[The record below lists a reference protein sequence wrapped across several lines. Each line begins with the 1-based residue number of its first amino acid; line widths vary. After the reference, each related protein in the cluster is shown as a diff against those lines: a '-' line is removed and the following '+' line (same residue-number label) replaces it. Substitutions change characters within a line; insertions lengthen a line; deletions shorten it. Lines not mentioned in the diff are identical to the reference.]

1 MKKISAERVKLA
13 LTLFLSY
20 FKIGLFTFGGGY
32 AMIALIERE
41 FVVRKKWI
49 NEVEL
54 YEIIAI
60 AESTPG
66 PIAINCATFVGYK
79 IMGFIGSF
87 LATLA
92 VCIPS
97 FAIIYLISVFY
108 DAFMA
113 LTAVAYAFEGIKA
126 GIAVMIT
133 TAGINM
139 IRKAKKNGFAI
150 GVFLLSFAAAACIDI
165 FNLNFSTIYL
175 ILIGAALGII
185 LQIARDII
193 AKKKGI
199 NTQSASDTCAERS
212 DSATGEKDEKKV
224 ADGLTA
230 DSVKTGM
237 ASEIICR
244 DGDYSFGMG
253 KEIESALKEK
263 EKSLVGNT
271 SKAEERKE
279 SVVDESSK
287 YDITNT
293 DAENQISEE
302 REGDTPSE
310 SAGNNGR
317 EGKA

>member
-1 MKKISAERVKLA
+1 MKKITADRVKLA

-79 IMGFIGSF
+79 ILGFVGSF

-113 LTAVAYAFEGIKA
+113 LTAVAYAFEGIKV
-126 GIAVMIT
+126 GIAIMIT
-133 TAGINM
+133 VAGVNM
-139 IRKAKKNGFAI
+139 IKKGKKNAFAVGI
-150 GVFLLSFAAAACIDI
+150 FLLTFAAATCIDI
-165 FNLNFSTIYL
+165 FSLDFSTIYI
-175 ILIGAALGII
+175 ILSGAALGII
-185 LQIARDII
+185 LQIIRDIV
-193 AKKKGI
+193 AKKKVAEKEK
-199 NTQSASDTCAERS
+199 AS
-212 DSATGEKDEKKV
+212 GEGKEGENNGV
-224 ADGLTA
+224 
-230 DSVKTGM
+230 STGM
-237 ASEIICR
+237 AAKIICR
-244 DGDYSFGMG
+244 DGDNAYGMG
-253 KEIESALKEK
+253 EELRRTLENGGEK
-263 EKSLVGNT
+263 KDSTEDGAKSPDNNAATTERNARNDDNRYDGNT
-271 SKAEERKE
+271 ALTDTGKVKSDENSPEDASCSDGRK
-279 SVVDESSK
+279 
-287 YDITNT
+287 
-293 DAENQISEE
+293 DAGK
-302 REGDTPSE
+302 EG
-310 SAGNNGR
+310 GGV
-317 EGKA
+317 

>member
-1 MKKISAERVKLA
+1 MKKITADRVKLA

-79 IMGFIGSF
+79 ILGFVGSF

-113 LTAVAYAFEGIKA
+113 LTAVAYAFEGIKV
-126 GIAVMIT
+126 GIAIMIT
-133 TAGINM
+133 VAGVNM
-139 IRKAKKNGFAI
+139 IKKGKKNAFAV
-150 GVFLLSFAAAACIDI
+150 GVFLLTFAAATCIDI
-165 FNLNFSTIYL
+165 FSLDFSTIYI
-175 ILIGAALGII
+175 ILSGAALGII
-185 LQIARDII
+185 LQIIRDIV
-193 AKKKGI
+193 AKKKG
-199 NTQSASDTCAERS
+199 AENAKAR
-212 DSATGEKDEKKV
+212 GEEKEGENNGV
-224 ADGLTA
+224 
-230 DSVKTGM
+230 STGM
-237 ASEIICR
+237 AAKIICR
-244 DGDYSFGMG
+244 DGDNAYGMG
-253 KEIESALKEK
+253 EELRHALENGGEK
-263 EKSLVGNT
+263 KDSTEDDAASSNNEAATAERNACNGDDSEGGNT
-271 SKAEERKE
+271 DLTDTGNVKSDDSPECETFSDGRK
-279 SVVDESSK
+279 
-287 YDITNT
+287 
-293 DAENQISEE
+293 DAGK
-302 REGDTPSE
+302 EG
-310 SAGNNGR
+310 GGV
-317 EGKA
+317 

>member
-1 MKKISAERVKLA
+1 MIKITADRVKLA

-79 IMGFIGSF
+79 ILGFVGSF

-113 LTAVAYAFEGIKA
+113 LTAVAYAFEGIKV
-126 GIAVMIT
+126 GIAIMIT
-133 TAGINM
+133 VAGVNM
-139 IRKAKKNGFAI
+139 IKKGKKNAFAV
-150 GVFLLSFAAAACIDI
+150 GVFLLTFAAATCIDI
-165 FNLNFSTIYL
+165 FSLDFSTIYI
-175 ILIGAALGII
+175 ILSGAALGII
-185 LQIARDII
+185 LQIIRDIV
-193 AKKKGI
+193 AKKKG
-199 NTQSASDTCAERS
+199 AEN
-212 DSATGEKDEKKV
+212 AKACGEEKEGENNGV
-224 ADGLTA
+224 
-230 DSVKTGM
+230 STGM
-237 ASEIICR
+237 AAKIICR
-244 DGDYSFGMG
+244 DGDNAYGMG
-253 KEIESALKEK
+253 EELRHALENGGEK
-263 EKSLVGNT
+263 KDSTEDDAASSNNEAATAERNARNGDDSDGGNT
-271 SKAEERKE
+271 DLTDTGNVKSDDSPECETFSDGRKGAG
-279 SVVDESSK
+279 K
-287 YDITNT
+287 
-293 DAENQISEE
+293 
-302 REGDTPSE
+302 EGD
-310 SAGNNGR
+310 GV
-317 EGKA
+317 

>member
-1 MKKISAERVKLA
+1 MKKITADRVKLA

-79 IMGFIGSF
+79 ILGFVGSF

-113 LTAVAYAFEGIKA
+113 LTAVAYAFEGIKV
-126 GIAVMIT
+126 GIAIMIT
-133 TAGINM
+133 VAGVNM
-139 IRKAKKNGFAI
+139 IKKGKKNAFAV
-150 GVFLLSFAAAACIDI
+150 GVFLLTFAAATCIDI
-165 FNLNFSTIYL
+165 FSLDFSTIYI
-175 ILIGAALGII
+175 ILSGAALGII
-185 LQIARDII
+185 LQIIRDIV
-193 AKKKGI
+193 AKKKG
-199 NTQSASDTCAERS
+199 AEN
-212 DSATGEKDEKKV
+212 AKACGEEKEGENNGV
-224 ADGLTA
+224 
-230 DSVKTGM
+230 STGM
-237 ASEIICR
+237 AAKIICR
-244 DGDYSFGMG
+244 DGDNAYGMG
-253 KEIESALKEK
+253 EELRHALENGGEK
-263 EKSLVGNT
+263 KDSTEDDAASSNNEAATAERNACNGDDSDGGNT
-271 SKAEERKE
+271 
-279 SVVDESSK
+279 DL
-287 YDITNT
+287 T
-293 DAENQISEE
+293 DTGNVKSDDSPECETFSDGKKGAGKK
-302 REGDTPSE
+302 GD
-310 SAGNNGR
+310 GV
-317 EGKA
+317 

>member
-1 MKKISAERVKLA
+1 MIKITADRVKLA

-79 IMGFIGSF
+79 ILGFVGSF

-113 LTAVAYAFEGIKA
+113 LTAVAYAFEGIKV
-126 GIAVMIT
+126 GIAIMIT
-133 TAGINM
+133 VAGVNM
-139 IRKAKKNGFAI
+139 IKKGKKNAFAV
-150 GVFLLSFAAAACIDI
+150 GVFLLTFAAATCIDI
-165 FNLNFSTIYL
+165 FSLDFSTIYI
-175 ILIGAALGII
+175 ILSGAALGII
-185 LQIARDII
+185 LQIIRDIV
-193 AKKKGI
+193 AKKKG
-199 NTQSASDTCAERS
+199 AEN
-212 DSATGEKDEKKV
+212 AKACGEEKEGENNGV
-224 ADGLTA
+224 
-230 DSVKTGM
+230 STGM
-237 ASEIICR
+237 AAKIICR
-244 DGDYSFGMG
+244 DGDNAYGMG
-253 KEIESALKEK
+253 EELRHALENGGEK
-263 EKSLVGNT
+263 KDSTEDDAASSNNEAATAERNARNDDDSEGGNT
-271 SKAEERKE
+271 DLTDTGNVKSDDSPECETSSDGRK
-279 SVVDESSK
+279 
-287 YDITNT
+287 
-293 DAENQISEE
+293 DAGKK
-302 REGDTPSE
+302 GD
-310 SAGNNGR
+310 GV
-317 EGKA
+317 

>member
-1 MKKISAERVKLA
+1 MIKITADRVKLA

-79 IMGFIGSF
+79 ILGFVGSF

-113 LTAVAYAFEGIKA
+113 LTAVAYAFEGIKV
-126 GIAVMIT
+126 GIAIMIT
-133 TAGINM
+133 VAGVNM
-139 IRKAKKNGFAI
+139 IKKGKKNAFAV
-150 GVFLLSFAAAACIDI
+150 GVFLLTFAAATCIDI
-165 FNLNFSTIYL
+165 FSLDFSTIYI
-175 ILIGAALGII
+175 ILSGAALGII
-185 LQIARDII
+185 LQIIRDIV
-193 AKKKGI
+193 AKKKG
-199 NTQSASDTCAERS
+199 AEN
-212 DSATGEKDEKKV
+212 AKACGEEKEGENNGV
-224 ADGLTA
+224 
-230 DSVKTGM
+230 STGM
-237 ASEIICR
+237 AAKIICR
-244 DGDYSFGMG
+244 DGDNAYGMG
-253 KEIESALKEK
+253 EELRHALENGGEK
-263 EKSLVGNT
+263 KDSTEDDAASSNNEAATAERNACNGDDSDGGNT
-271 SKAEERKE
+271 DLTDTGNVKSDDSPEFET
-279 SVVDESSK
+279 SSDGIK
-287 YDITNT
+287 G
-293 DAENQISEE
+293 AGK
-302 REGDTPSE
+302 EGD
-310 SAGNNGR
+310 GV
-317 EGKA
+317 

>member
-1 MKKISAERVKLA
+1 MKKITADRVKLA

-79 IMGFIGSF
+79 ILGFVGSF

-113 LTAVAYAFEGIKA
+113 LTAVAYAFEGIKV
-126 GIAVMIT
+126 GIAIMIT
-133 TAGINM
+133 VAGVNM
-139 IRKAKKNGFAI
+139 IKKGKKNAFAVGI
-150 GVFLLSFAAAACIDI
+150 FLLTFAAATCIDI
-165 FNLNFSTIYL
+165 FSLDFSTIYI
-175 ILIGAALGII
+175 ILFGAALGII
-185 LQIARDII
+185 LQIIRDIV
-193 AKKKGI
+193 AKKKGAEKEK
-199 NTQSASDTCAERS
+199 AS
-212 DSATGEKDEKKV
+212 GEGKEGENNGV
-224 ADGLTA
+224 
-230 DSVKTGM
+230 STGM
-237 ASEIICR
+237 AAKIICR
-244 DGDYSFGMG
+244 DGDNAYGMG
-253 KEIESALKEK
+253 EELRRTLENGGEK
-263 EKSLVGNT
+263 KDSTEDGAKSPDNNAATTERNARNDDNRYDGNT
-271 SKAEERKE
+271 ALTDTGKVKSDENSPEDASCSDGRK
-279 SVVDESSK
+279 
-287 YDITNT
+287 
-293 DAENQISEE
+293 DAGK
-302 REGDTPSE
+302 EG
-310 SAGNNGR
+310 GGV
-317 EGKA
+317 

>member
-1 MKKISAERVKLA
+1 MIKITADRVKLA

-79 IMGFIGSF
+79 ILGFVGSF

-113 LTAVAYAFEGIKA
+113 LTAVAYAFEGIKV
-126 GIAVMIT
+126 GIAIMIT
-133 TAGINM
+133 VAGVNM
-139 IRKAKKNGFAI
+139 IKKGKKNAFAV
-150 GVFLLSFAAAACIDI
+150 GVFLLTFAAATCIDI
-165 FNLNFSTIYL
+165 FSLDFSTIYI
-175 ILIGAALGII
+175 ILSGAALGII
-185 LQIARDII
+185 LQIIRDIV
-193 AKKKGI
+193 AKKKG
-199 NTQSASDTCAERS
+199 AEN
-212 DSATGEKDEKKV
+212 AKACGEQKEGENNGV
-224 ADGLTA
+224 
-230 DSVKTGM
+230 STGM
-237 ASEIICR
+237 AAKIICR
-244 DGDYSFGMG
+244 DGDNAYGMG
-253 KEIESALKEK
+253 EELRHAFENGGEK
-263 EKSLVGNT
+263 KDSTEDDAASSNNEAATAERNARNDDDSDGGNT
-271 SKAEERKE
+271 DLTDTGNVKSDDSPECETSSDGRK
-279 SVVDESSK
+279 VAGK
-287 YDITNT
+287 
-293 DAENQISEE
+293 
-302 REGDTPSE
+302 EGD
-310 SAGNNGR
+310 GV
-317 EGKA
+317 

>member
-1 MKKISAERVKLA
+1 MIKITADRVKLA

-79 IMGFIGSF
+79 ILGFVGSF

-113 LTAVAYAFEGIKA
+113 LTAVAYAFEGIKV
-126 GIAVMIT
+126 GIAIMIT
-133 TAGINM
+133 VAGVNM
-139 IRKAKKNGFAI
+139 IKKGKKNAFAV
-150 GVFLLSFAAAACIDI
+150 GVFLLTFAAATCIDI
-165 FNLNFSTIYL
+165 FSLDFSTIYI
-175 ILIGAALGII
+175 ILSGATLGII
-185 LQIARDII
+185 LQIIRDIV
-193 AKKKGI
+193 AKKKG
-199 NTQSASDTCAERS
+199 AENAKAR
-212 DSATGEKDEKKV
+212 GEEKEGENNGV
-224 ADGLTA
+224 
-230 DSVKTGM
+230 STGM
-237 ASEIICR
+237 AAKIICR
-244 DGDYSFGMG
+244 DGDNAYGMG
-253 KEIESALKEK
+253 EELRHALENGGEK
-263 EKSLVGNT
+263 KDSTEDDAASSNNEAATAERNARNDDDSEGGNT
-271 SKAEERKE
+271 DLTDTGKVKSDDSPECETFSDGRK
-279 SVVDESSK
+279 
-287 YDITNT
+287 
-293 DAENQISEE
+293 DAGKK
-302 REGDTPSE
+302 GD
-310 SAGNNGR
+310 GV
-317 EGKA
+317 

>member
-1 MKKISAERVKLA
+1 MIKITADRVKLA

-79 IMGFIGSF
+79 ILGFVGSF

-113 LTAVAYAFEGIKA
+113 LTAVAYAFEGIKV
-126 GIAVMIT
+126 GIAIMIT
-133 TAGINM
+133 VAGVNM
-139 IRKAKKNGFAI
+139 IKKGKKNAFAV
-150 GVFLLSFAAAACIDI
+150 GVFLLTFAAATCIDI
-165 FNLNFSTIYL
+165 FSLDFSTIYI
-175 ILIGAALGII
+175 ILSGAALGII
-185 LQIARDII
+185 LQIIRDIV
-193 AKKKGI
+193 AKKKG
-199 NTQSASDTCAERS
+199 AEN
-212 DSATGEKDEKKV
+212 AKACGEEKEGENNGV
-224 ADGLTA
+224 
-230 DSVKTGM
+230 STGM
-237 ASEIICR
+237 AAKIICR
-244 DGDYSFGMG
+244 DGDNAYGMG
-253 KEIESALKEK
+253 EELRHALENGGEK
-263 EKSLVGNT
+263 KDSTEDDAASSNNEAATAERNACNGDDSEGGNT
-271 SKAEERKE
+271 DLTDTGNVKSDDSPECETFSDGRKGAG
-279 SVVDESSK
+279 K
-287 YDITNT
+287 
-293 DAENQISEE
+293 
-302 REGDTPSE
+302 EGD
-310 SAGNNGR
+310 GV
-317 EGKA
+317 

>member
-1 MKKISAERVKLA
+1 MIKITADRVKLA

-79 IMGFIGSF
+79 ILGFVGSF

-113 LTAVAYAFEGIKA
+113 LTAVAYAFEGIKV
-126 GIAVMIT
+126 GIAIMIT
-133 TAGINM
+133 VAGVNM
-139 IRKAKKNGFAI
+139 IKKGKKNAFAV
-150 GVFLLSFAAAACIDI
+150 GVFLLTFAAATCIDI
-165 FNLNFSTIYL
+165 FSLDFSTIYI
-175 ILIGAALGII
+175 ILSGAALGII
-185 LQIARDII
+185 LQIIRDIV
-193 AKKKGI
+193 AKKKG
-199 NTQSASDTCAERS
+199 AEN
-212 DSATGEKDEKKV
+212 AKACGEEKEGENNGV
-224 ADGLTA
+224 
-230 DSVKTGM
+230 STGM
-237 ASEIICR
+237 AAKIICR
-244 DGDYSFGMG
+244 DGDNAYGMG
-253 KEIESALKEK
+253 EELRHALENGGEK
-263 EKSLVGNT
+263 KDSTEDDAASSNNEAATAERNARNGDDSEGGNT
-271 SKAEERKE
+271 DLTDTGNVKSDDSPEFETSSDGRK
-279 SVVDESSK
+279 
-287 YDITNT
+287 
-293 DAENQISEE
+293 DAGK
-302 REGDTPSE
+302 EGD
-310 SAGNNGR
+310 GV
-317 EGKA
+317 

>member
-1 MKKISAERVKLA
+1 MIKITADRVKLA

-79 IMGFIGSF
+79 ILGFVGSF

-113 LTAVAYAFEGIKA
+113 LTAVAYAFEGIKV
-126 GIAVMIT
+126 GIAIMIT
-133 TAGINM
+133 VAGVNM
-139 IRKAKKNGFAI
+139 IKKGKKNAFAV
-150 GVFLLSFAAAACIDI
+150 GVFLLTFAAATCIDI
-165 FNLNFSTIYL
+165 FSLDFSTIYI
-175 ILIGAALGII
+175 ILSGAALGII
-185 LQIARDII
+185 LQIIRDIV
-193 AKKKGI
+193 AKKKG
-199 NTQSASDTCAERS
+199 AENAKAR
-212 DSATGEKDEKKV
+212 GEEKEGENNGV
-224 ADGLTA
+224 
-230 DSVKTGM
+230 STGM
-237 ASEIICR
+237 AAKIICR
-244 DGDYSFGMG
+244 DGDNAYGMG
-253 KEIESALKEK
+253 VELRHALENGGEK
-263 EKSLVGNT
+263 KDSTEDDAASSNNEAATAERNTRNDDDSDGGNT
-271 SKAEERKE
+271 DLTDTGNVKSDDSPECETFSDGRKGAG
-279 SVVDESSK
+279 K
-287 YDITNT
+287 
-293 DAENQISEE
+293 
-302 REGDTPSE
+302 EGD
-310 SAGNNGR
+310 GV
-317 EGKA
+317 

>member
-1 MKKISAERVKLA
+1 MIKTTADSVKLA

-79 IMGFIGSF
+79 ILGFVGSF

-113 LTAVAYAFEGIKA
+113 LTAVAYAFEGIKV
-126 GIAVMIT
+126 GIAIMIT
-133 TAGINM
+133 VAGVNM
-139 IRKAKKNGFAI
+139 IKKGKKNAFAVGI
-150 GVFLLSFAAAACIDI
+150 FLLTSHSI
-165 FNLNFSTIYL
+165 FRRYTLSCR
-175 ILIGAALGII
+175 AL
-185 LQIARDII
+185 
-193 AKKKGI
+193 
-199 NTQSASDTCAERS
+199 RS
-212 DSATGEKDEKKV
+212 E
-224 ADGLTA
+224 LF
-230 DSVKTGM
+230 
-237 ASEIICR
+237 CR
-244 DGDYSFGMG
+244 
-253 KEIESALKEK
+253 
-263 EKSLVGNT
+263 
-271 SKAEERKE
+271 
-279 SVVDESSK
+279 
-287 YDITNT
+287 
-293 DAENQISEE
+293 
-302 REGDTPSE
+302 
-310 SAGNNGR
+310 
-317 EGKA
+317 

>member
-1 MKKISAERVKLA
+1 MKKITADRVKLA

-79 IMGFIGSF
+79 ILGFVGSF

-113 LTAVAYAFEGIKA
+113 LTAVAYAFEGIKV
-126 GIAVMIT
+126 GIAIMIT
-133 TAGINM
+133 VAGVNM
-139 IRKAKKNGFAI
+139 IKKGKKNAFAVGI
-150 GVFLLSFAAAACIDI
+150 FLLTFAAATCIDI
-165 FNLNFSTIYL
+165 FSLDFSTIYI
-175 ILIGAALGII
+175 ILSGAALGII
-185 LQIARDII
+185 LQIIRDIV
-193 AKKKGI
+193 AKKKG
-199 NTQSASDTCAERS
+199 AEN
-212 DSATGEKDEKKV
+212 AKACGKEKEGENNGV
-224 ADGLTA
+224 
-230 DSVKTGM
+230 STGM
-237 ASEIICR
+237 AAKIICR
-244 DGDYSFGMG
+244 DGDNAYGMG
-253 KEIESALKEK
+253 EELRHALENGGEK
-263 EKSLVGNT
+263 KDSTEDDAASSNNEAATAERNARNDDDSEGGNT
-271 SKAEERKE
+271 DLTDTGNVKSDDSPECETFSDGRKGAG
-279 SVVDESSK
+279 K
-287 YDITNT
+287 
-293 DAENQISEE
+293 
-302 REGDTPSE
+302 EGD
-310 SAGNNGR
+310 GV
-317 EGKA
+317 

>member
-1 MKKISAERVKLA
+1 MIKITADRVKLA

-79 IMGFIGSF
+79 ILGFVGSF

-113 LTAVAYAFEGIKA
+113 LTAVAYAFEGIKV
-126 GIAVMIT
+126 GIAIMIT
-133 TAGINM
+133 VAGVNM
-139 IRKAKKNGFAI
+139 IKKGKKNAFAV
-150 GVFLLSFAAAACIDI
+150 GVFLLTFAAATCIDI
-165 FNLNFSTIYL
+165 FSLDFSTIYI
-175 ILIGAALGII
+175 ILSGAALGII
-185 LQIARDII
+185 LQIIRDIV
-193 AKKKGI
+193 AKKKG
-199 NTQSASDTCAERS
+199 AENAKAR
-212 DSATGEKDEKKV
+212 GEEKEGENNGV
-224 ADGLTA
+224 
-230 DSVKTGM
+230 STGM
-237 ASEIICR
+237 AAKIICR
-244 DGDYSFGMG
+244 DGDNAYGMG
-253 KEIESALKEK
+253 EELRHALENGGEK
-263 EKSLVGNT
+263 KDSTEDDAASSNNEAATAERNACNGDDSDGGNT
-271 SKAEERKE
+271 DLTDTGNVKFDDSPEFETSSDGRK
-279 SVVDESSK
+279 
-287 YDITNT
+287 
-293 DAENQISEE
+293 DAGKK
-302 REGDTPSE
+302 GD
-310 SAGNNGR
+310 GV
-317 EGKA
+317 

>member
-1 MKKISAERVKLA
+1 MIKITADRVKLA

-79 IMGFIGSF
+79 ILGFVGSF

-113 LTAVAYAFEGIKA
+113 LTAVAYAFEGIKV
-126 GIAVMIT
+126 GIAIMIT
-133 TAGINM
+133 VAGVNM
-139 IRKAKKNGFAI
+139 IKKGKKNAFAV
-150 GVFLLSFAAAACIDI
+150 GVFLLTFAAATCIDI
-165 FNLNFSTIYL
+165 FSLDFSTIYI
-175 ILIGAALGII
+175 ILSGAALGII
-185 LQIARDII
+185 LQIIRDIV
-193 AKKKGI
+193 AKKKG
-199 NTQSASDTCAERS
+199 AEN
-212 DSATGEKDEKKV
+212 AKACGEEKEGENNGV
-224 ADGLTA
+224 
-230 DSVKTGM
+230 STGM
-237 ASEIICR
+237 AAKIICR
-244 DGDYSFGMG
+244 DGDNAYGMG
-253 KEIESALKEK
+253 EELRHALENGGEK
-263 EKSLVGNT
+263 KDSTEDDAASSNNEAATAERNARNDDDSEGGNT
-271 SKAEERKE
+271 DLTDTGNVKSDDSPECETFSDGRKGAG
-279 SVVDESSK
+279 K
-287 YDITNT
+287 
-293 DAENQISEE
+293 
-302 REGDTPSE
+302 EGD
-310 SAGNNGR
+310 GV
-317 EGKA
+317 

>member
-1 MKKISAERVKLA
+1 MIKITADRVKLA

-79 IMGFIGSF
+79 ILGFVGSF

-113 LTAVAYAFEGIKA
+113 LTAVAYAFEGIKV
-126 GIAVMIT
+126 GIAIMIT
-133 TAGINM
+133 VAGVNM
-139 IRKAKKNGFAI
+139 IKKGKKNAFAV
-150 GVFLLSFAAAACIDI
+150 GVFLLTFAAATCIDI
-165 FNLNFSTIYL
+165 FSLDFSTIYI
-175 ILIGAALGII
+175 ILSGAALGII
-185 LQIARDII
+185 LQIIRDIV
-193 AKKKGI
+193 AKKKG
-199 NTQSASDTCAERS
+199 AEN
-212 DSATGEKDEKKV
+212 AKACGEEKEGENNGV
-224 ADGLTA
+224 
-230 DSVKTGM
+230 STGM
-237 ASEIICR
+237 AAKIICR
-244 DGDYSFGMG
+244 DGDNAYGMG
-253 KEIESALKEK
+253 EELRHALENGGEK
-263 EKSLVGNT
+263 KDSTEDDAASSNNEAATEERNARNDDDSEGGNT
-271 SKAEERKE
+271 DLTDTGNVKSDDSPECETFSDGRKGAG
-279 SVVDESSK
+279 K
-287 YDITNT
+287 
-293 DAENQISEE
+293 
-302 REGDTPSE
+302 EGD
-310 SAGNNGR
+310 GV
-317 EGKA
+317 

>member
-1 MKKISAERVKLA
+1 MKKITADRVKLA

-79 IMGFIGSF
+79 ILGFVGSF

-113 LTAVAYAFEGIKA
+113 LTAVAYAFEGIKV
-126 GIAVMIT
+126 GIAIMIT
-133 TAGINM
+133 VAGVNM
-139 IRKAKKNGFAI
+139 IKKGKKNAFAVGI
-150 GVFLLSFAAAACIDI
+150 FLLTFAAATCIDI
-165 FNLNFSTIYL
+165 FSLDFSTIYI
-175 ILIGAALGII
+175 ILSGAALGII
-185 LQIARDII
+185 LQIIRDIV
-193 AKKKGI
+193 AKKKG
-199 NTQSASDTCAERS
+199 AEKEK
-212 DSATGEKDEKKV
+212 APGEGKEGENNGV
-224 ADGLTA
+224 
-230 DSVKTGM
+230 STGM
-237 ASEIICR
+237 AAKIICR
-244 DGDYSFGMG
+244 DGDNAYGMG
-253 KEIESALKEK
+253 EELRHALENGGEK
-263 EKSLVGNT
+263 KDSTEDDAASSNNEAATAERNARNGDDSDGGNT
-271 SKAEERKE
+271 DLTDTGNVKSDDSPECETFSDGRK
-279 SVVDESSK
+279 VAGK
-287 YDITNT
+287 
-293 DAENQISEE
+293 
-302 REGDTPSE
+302 EGD
-310 SAGNNGR
+310 GV
-317 EGKA
+317 

>member
-1 MKKISAERVKLA
+1 MIKITADRVKLA

-79 IMGFIGSF
+79 ILGFVGSF

-113 LTAVAYAFEGIKA
+113 LTAVAYAFEGIKV
-126 GIAVMIT
+126 GIAIMIT
-133 TAGINM
+133 VAGVNM
-139 IRKAKKNGFAI
+139 IKKGKKNAFAV
-150 GVFLLSFAAAACIDI
+150 GVFLLTFAAATCIDI
-165 FNLNFSTIYL
+165 FSLDFSTIYI
-175 ILIGAALGII
+175 ILSGAALGII
-185 LQIARDII
+185 LQIIRDTV
-193 AKKKGI
+193 AKKKG
-199 NTQSASDTCAERS
+199 AEN
-212 DSATGEKDEKKV
+212 AKAYGEEKEGENNGV
-224 ADGLTA
+224 
-230 DSVKTGM
+230 STGM
-237 ASEIICR
+237 AAKIICR
-244 DGDYSFGMG
+244 DGDNAYGMG
-253 KEIESALKEK
+253 EELRHALENGGEK
-263 EKSLVGNT
+263 KDSTEDDAASSNNEAATAERNARNDDDSDGGNT
-271 SKAEERKE
+271 DLTDTGNVKSDDSPECETSSDGRK
-279 SVVDESSK
+279 
-287 YDITNT
+287 
-293 DAENQISEE
+293 DAGKK
-302 REGDTPSE
+302 GD
-310 SAGNNGR
+310 GV
-317 EGKA
+317 

>member
-1 MKKISAERVKLA
+1 MKKITADRVKLA

-79 IMGFIGSF
+79 ILGFVGSF

-113 LTAVAYAFEGIKA
+113 LTAVAYAFEGIKV
-126 GIAVMIT
+126 GIAIMIT
-133 TAGINM
+133 VAGVNM
-139 IRKAKKNGFAI
+139 IKKGKKNAFAV
-150 GVFLLSFAAAACIDI
+150 GVFLLTFAAATCIDI
-165 FNLNFSTIYL
+165 FSLDFSTIYI
-175 ILIGAALGII
+175 ILSGAALGII
-185 LQIARDII
+185 LQIIRDIV
-193 AKKKGI
+193 AKKKGAEKEK
-199 NTQSASDTCAERS
+199 AS
-212 DSATGEKDEKKV
+212 GEGKEGENNGV
-224 ADGLTA
+224 
-230 DSVKTGM
+230 STGM
-237 ASEIICR
+237 AAKIICR
-244 DGDYSFGMG
+244 DGDNAYGMG
-253 KEIESALKEK
+253 EELRHALENGGEK
-263 EKSLVGNT
+263 KDSTEDDAASSNNEAATAERNARNGDDSEGGNT
-271 SKAEERKE
+271 DLTDTGNVKSDDSPECETSSDGRK
-279 SVVDESSK
+279 
-287 YDITNT
+287 
-293 DAENQISEE
+293 DAGKK
-302 REGDTPSE
+302 GD
-310 SAGNNGR
+310 GV
-317 EGKA
+317 

>member
-1 MKKISAERVKLA
+1 MKKITADRVKLA

-79 IMGFIGSF
+79 ILGFVGSF

-113 LTAVAYAFEGIKA
+113 LTAVAYAFEGIKV
-126 GIAVMIT
+126 GIAIMIT
-133 TAGINM
+133 VAGVNM
-139 IRKAKKNGFAI
+139 IKKGKKNAFTM
-150 GVFLLSFAAAACIDI
+150 GVFLLTFAAATCIDI
-165 FNLNFSTIYL
+165 FSLDFSTIYI
-175 ILIGAALGII
+175 ILSGAALGII
-185 LQIARDII
+185 LQIIRDIV
-193 AKKKGI
+193 AKKKGAEKVK
-199 NTQSASDTCAERS
+199 ASGEGKERENNGVS
-212 DSATGEKDEKKV
+212 
-224 ADGLTA
+224 
-230 DSVKTGM
+230 TGM
-237 ASEIICR
+237 AAKIICR
-244 DGDYSFGMG
+244 DGDNAYGMG
-253 KEIESALKEK
+253 EELRRTLENGGEKKDSTEDGAASSNKEAATTERNARNDDNRDG
-263 EKSLVGNT
+263 GNT
-271 SKAEERKE
+271 ALTDTGNVKSDENSPEDASCSDGRK
-279 SVVDESSK
+279 
-287 YDITNT
+287 
-293 DAENQISEE
+293 DAGK
-302 REGDTPSE
+302 EG
-310 SAGNNGR
+310 GGV
-317 EGKA
+317 

>member
-1 MKKISAERVKLA
+1 MKKFSPDRVKLA

-41 FVVRKKWI
+41 FVMRKKWI

-79 IMGFIGSF
+79 ILGFVGSF

-108 DAFMA
+108 DAFMS

-126 GIAVMIT
+126 GIAIMVT

-139 IRKAKKNGFAI
+139 VRKGSKNAFTV
-150 GVFLLSFAAAACIDI
+150 GVFLLTFAAAVCIDV
-165 FNLNFSTIYL
+165 FSLDFSTVYI
-175 ILIGAALGII
+175 ILIGAAAGIAAGI
-185 LQIARDII
+185 VRDVVN
-193 AKKKGI
+193 KKKGVP
-199 NTQSASDTCAERS
+199 QASDEKEKTDLKEAE
-212 DSATGEKDEKKV
+212 
-224 ADGLTA
+224 
-230 DSVKTGM
+230 TGM
-237 ASEIICR
+237 AAGIICR
-244 DGDYSFGMG
+244 DGNYSYGVG
-253 KEIESALKEK
+253 EELQKALLGA
-263 EKSLVGNT
+263 EKSG
-271 SKAEERKE
+271 ADEADKE
-279 SVVDESSK
+279 VARHGKKDVKNRETEDTDDTNA
-287 YDITNT
+287 DITNT
-293 DAENQISEE
+293 GLEKTAEESEKRTKRDETSDTE
-302 REGDTPSE
+302 REGGDE
-310 SAGNNGR
+310 
-317 EGKA
+317 

>member
-1 MKKISAERVKLA
+1 MIKITADRVKLA

-79 IMGFIGSF
+79 ILGFVGSF

-113 LTAVAYAFEGIKA
+113 LTAVAYAFEGIKV
-126 GIAVMIT
+126 GIAIMIT
-133 TAGINM
+133 VAGVNM
-139 IRKAKKNGFAI
+139 IKKGKKNAFAV
-150 GVFLLSFAAAACIDI
+150 GVFLLTFAAATCIDI
-165 FNLNFSTIYL
+165 FSLDFSTIYI
-175 ILIGAALGII
+175 ILSGAALGII
-185 LQIARDII
+185 LQIIRDIV
-193 AKKKGI
+193 AKKKG
-199 NTQSASDTCAERS
+199 AENAKAR
-212 DSATGEKDEKKV
+212 GEEKEGENNDV
-224 ADGLTA
+224 
-230 DSVKTGM
+230 STGM
-237 ASEIICR
+237 AAKIICR
-244 DGDYSFGMG
+244 DGDNAYGMG
-253 KEIESALKEK
+253 EELRHALENGGEKKDSTEDDAESSNNEAATE
-263 EKSLVGNT
+263 ERNARNGDDSDGGNT
-271 SKAEERKE
+271 DLTDTGNVKSDDSPECETFSDGRKGAG
-279 SVVDESSK
+279 K
-287 YDITNT
+287 
-293 DAENQISEE
+293 
-302 REGDTPSE
+302 EGD
-310 SAGNNGR
+310 GV
-317 EGKA
+317 